1 MILVAALLPK
11 SIFDFNKN
19 SKINDW
25 ITVDDNVMGGK
36 SSSTFEINSDGHGV
50 FKGSISLENNGGFCS
65 VRYKFQKT
73 PVKGFKKVIIKLK
86 GDGKIFQFRIKS
98 KSNDYYSYINNFS
111 TTGKWQEIEIPLK
124 EMYPSFRGR
133 RLNQPNFN
141 AEFIEEIAFLVGN
154 KKKENFKLL
163 IDNISLK

>member
-65 VRYKFQKT
+65 VRYKFH
-73 PVKGFKKVIIKLK
+73 
-86 GDGKIFQFRIKS
+86 
-98 KSNDYYSYINNFS
+98 
-111 TTGKWQEIEIPLK
+111 
-124 EMYPSFRGR
+124 
-133 RLNQPNFN
+133 
-141 AEFIEEIAFLVGN
+141 
-154 KKKENFKLL
+154 
-163 IDNISLK
+163 